1 MLKKEGK
8 KKILLR
14 LISKTLKLAI
24 LAEIKYVQDA
34 HPDSPSEK
42 VAKELVIEDIK
53 QYLAE
58 EISDKKLRPIDRVQW
73 VNIED
78 VVANDYNPNAVAKK
92 EMKLLLK
99 SIEEDGYTQPLV
111 VVRDEEK
118 GKFVIVNGFHRT
130 TIMKSYPHIRETTN
144 GKLPVVVMEKDIS
157 ARRDATVRH
166 NRARGTH
173 SVVSI
178 SEMVFELLDK
188 GWTDEQVANELG
200 MEAEEVVRLKHIT
213 GFSALFKDRE
223 YNKSWET
230 KKQLLIRK
238 AEKEK
243 NREAFD
249 S

>member
-1 MLKKEGK
+1 M
-8 KKILLR
+8 
-14 LISKTLKLAI
+14 ISKKLKDAV
-24 LAEIKYVQDA
+24 LAEVQYVQDTD
-34 HPDSPSEK
+34 PNKPSEK
-42 VAKELVIEDIK
+42 AAKELVIEDIK
-53 QYLAE
+53 QYIAE
-58 EISDKKLRPIDRVQW
+58 EVSDKKLHPIDRVQW
-73 VNIED
+73 VAIED
-78 VVANDYNPNAVAKK
+78 VIANDYNPNAVAKK

-99 SIEEDGYTQPLV
+99 SIEEDGYTQPVV

-118 GKFVIVNGFHRT
+118 GKYVIVDGFHRT
-130 TIMKSYPHIRETTN
+130 TIMKSHPHIRETTN
-144 GKLPVVVMEKDIS
+144 GKLPVVVIEKEIS
-157 ARRDATVRH
+157 ARMAATVRH

-173 SVVSI
+173 SVVSM
-178 SEMVFELLDK
+178 SEMVFDLFDN

-230 KKQLLIRK
+230 KKQLLTRK

-243 NREAFD
+243 NGEAFD